1 MNNVKESLN
10 INKNSKS
17 KRNEYSNRLKKNIKV
32 DYIYRFLSSID
43 ISSAIWVLYLAHK
56 GMSLIEIGL
65 LESVHHITSLVCEV
79 PTGALADIM
88 GRKNAIILGRIM
100 SAIGAILMLFCN
112 SFLGFAIAFVI
123 SAISYNL
130 NSGSEEAL
138 VYDSLKV
145 IGEEEKYLK
154 INGNLNFII
163 EVAQGIAVLVGGIL
177 SDYSFT
183 YSYTLSAIISI
194 CALGISFGFK
204 EPEFH
209 EEAKERVTI
218 VGHFKS
224 CYEVIK
230 SNKKIILI
238 MMFFELIFMTG
249 TTTHFYSQQ
258 YFSEMG
264 YSRSLIAIIYVV
276 ASIGCAIG
284 AKLAYKVERKLKRS
298 MLYIVPM
305 VGGVCLIILSN
316 SKNIAAIIGFIMF
329 SISINILYPVSSNYI
344 NKLIPSAQRATLISV
359 QSICFSI
366 FMIMIFPLLGFIGQL
381 SSLKVAF
388 MVLAVIL
395 FIISFG
401 SRRVL
406 KENNSFKV
414 L

>member
-1 MNNVKESLN
+1 MNSSKEVLN
-10 INKNSKS
+10 INENIKPEENQASIRL
-17 KRNEYSNRLKKNIKV
+17 KRNIKI
-32 DYIYRFLSSID
+32 DYMYKFLASID

-56 GMSLIEIGL
+56 GMSLVEIGL
-65 LESVHHITSLVCEV
+65 LESIHHITSLVCEI

-88 GRKNAIILGRIM
+88 GRKNTIIIGRVM

-123 SAISYNL
+123 SAMSYNL

-145 IGEEEKYLK
+145 IGEEEKYLR

-177 SDYSFT
+177 SDYSFV
-183 YSYTLSAIISI
+183 YSYVLSSIISI

-204 EPEFH
+204 EPEIH

-224 CYEVIK
+224 CFEVMRD
-230 SNKKIILI
+230 NKKIITI

-284 AKLAYKVERKLKRS
+284 AKLAYKVEKLLKKA

-305 VGGVCLIILSN
+305 VGGVWLIVLSN
-316 SKNIAAIIGFIMF
+316 SKGIVSVIGFIMF
-329 SISINILYPVSSNYI
+329 SISINILYPISSNYI

-366 FMIMIFPLLGFIGQL
+366 FMIIIFPLLGFIGQF
-381 SSLKVAF
+381 SSLSISF
-388 MVLAVIL
+388 IVLAVIL
-395 FIISFG
+395 FCISIGAMKFFNR
-401 SRRVL
+401 S
-406 KENNSFKV
+406 K
-414 L
+414 